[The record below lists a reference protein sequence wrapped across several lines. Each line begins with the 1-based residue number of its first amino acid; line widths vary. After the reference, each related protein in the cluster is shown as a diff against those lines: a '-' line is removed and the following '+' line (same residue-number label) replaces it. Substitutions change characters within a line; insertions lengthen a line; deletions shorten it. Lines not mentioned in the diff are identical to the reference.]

1 MPMTPETNFA
11 ASFGHMCGYDAQYY
25 GYMWAEVFSDDM
37 FQTRFKEDPFN
48 SKAGRD
54 YCDKVLAKG
63 GSVDAADMLE
73 AFLGRPANDEA
84 FLRARGL
91 DDVLSNSTL
100 M

>member
-1 MPMTPETNFA
+1 
-11 ASFGHMCGYDAQYY
+11 
-25 GYMWAEVFSDDM
+25 M
-37 FQTRFKEDPFN
+37 FQTRFKKDPFN

-73 AFLGRPANDEA
+73 AFLGRPANDDA